1 MVNGLQLYQQYRG
14 NEQEMGLRQE
24 AAAREA
30 EGSGLRNQ
38 MMRFQFAQ
46 AQEQAQRQR
55 QQQNMLAQA
64 VQSGNPNALMMADP
78 KLAFQMQ
85 QMRSREQMMRERMQ
99 GQERM
104 GRDRITAQERMS
116 RERQNQPIWDAE
128 RGVFIQRPQP
138 GMSPPG
144 GGIIAPPNLPPKRN
158 PEAEKIQAKAAAS
171 LPDALNQ
178 GEMALKQIDEMIGS
192 EDGTIKEHAGFQN
205 AVGMPNVITGLGARA
220 VPGMFPGSDTASFVK
235 RLDQIKG
242 GAFLQAFE
250 SLKGGGQITEVEGK
264 KATEAITRMDQAQSE
279 KEFKAAAR
287 EFQAIIRKGMETAR
301 KMAAGGGKPGA
312 SPATGGGAGGF
323 DMSAID
329 AELKRRQGR

>member
-38 MMRFQFAQ
+38 MMLFQVAQ

-104 GRDRITAQERMS
+104 A

-178 GEMALKQIDEMIGS
+178 GEMALKQIDQMIGS
-192 EDGTIKEHAGFQN
+192 ESGDVKEHPGFQN
-205 AVGMPNVITGLGARA
+205 AVGMPNVITGLGARV

-279 KEFKAAAR
+279 TEFKAAAR
-287 EFQAIIRKGMETAR
+287 EFQAIIRKGMATAR
-301 KMAAGGGKPGA
+301 QMAAGGGKPGA

-323 DMSAID
+323 DMGAID

>member
-1 MVNGLQLYQQYRG
+1 
-14 NEQEMGLRQE
+14 
-24 AAAREA
+24 
-30 EGSGLRNQ
+30 
-38 MMRFQFAQ
+38 
-46 AQEQAQRQR
+46 
-55 QQQNMLAQA
+55 MLAQG

-205 AVGMPNVITGLGARA
+205 AVGMPNVLTGLGARA

-250 SLKGGGQITEVEGK
+250 ALKGGGAISETEGLAATRAIAALERVQSGPAMIDALTTLRTIIETGK
-264 KATEAITRMDQAQSE
+264 AR
-279 KEFKAAAR
+279 AAAMAR
-287 EFQAIIRKGMETAR
+287 AATAT
-301 KMAAGGGKPGA
+301 PGTTQTLPP
-312 SPATGGGAGGF
+312 SGQEIGSVLGATANQTQTGVTWSIAP
-323 DMSAID
+323 
-329 AELKRRQGR
+329 